1 MSWQQAGMFP
11 LIRVSLGIAHSP
23 QAPQSQ
29 SQTLPGVLTTGV
41 QTIGFQDSSHIPSS
55 LHLRLRQTSVL

>member
-23 QAPQSQ
+23 QAPQSR
-29 SQTLPGVLTTGV
+29 TLPGVLSTGV
-41 QTIGFQDSSHIPSS
+41 KTIGFEDSPCIPSS